1 MIKLELD
8 NKTIEVPDE
17 LSVRKYQMIRKNEIK
32 YSNPLEVLALYLD
45 VETQEIADLPK
56 DSVIFVESYITNQI
70 ISKENIKLVETF
82 YHNNVEYGL
91 ENDWANMTYGQWVD
105 MEVFSAEDKVQ
116 DSIHILLAILYRPIV
131 SKTKKGYVI
140 EKYNSKTTLSRAE
153 QFLDLPISI
162 WFGSANFF
170 LLISLEFINHINNS
184 LSMKTKIIKW
194 MRPITKIL
202 PTRLHPKILRD
213 FTLDSPT
220 NWPKKILPSLKK

>member
-17 LSVRKYQMIRKNEIK
+17 LTVKKYQMIRKNEIK

-45 VETQEIADLPK
+45 CETEELADLPK
-56 DSVIFVESYITNQI
+56 DSVVFVESYITNQI
-70 ISKENIKLVETF
+70 ISKENIKLLETF
-82 YHNNVEYGL
+82 QHNGIEYGL
-91 ENDWANMTYGQWVD
+91 ENDWGNMTYGQWVD

-140 EKYNSKTTLSRAE
+140 EKYNSKTTLERAE
-153 QFLDLPISI
+153 QFLDLPISV

-170 LLISLEFINHINNS
+170 LLISLEFINRINSS
-184 LSMKTKIIKW
+184 LSIKTKIIK
-194 MRPITKIL
+194 MMKPITKIL
-202 PTRLHPKILRD
+202 PTRLHPKILQD
-213 FTLDSPT
+213 FTLDLPT
-220 NWPKKILPSLKK
+220 SWPKKILRSLKK